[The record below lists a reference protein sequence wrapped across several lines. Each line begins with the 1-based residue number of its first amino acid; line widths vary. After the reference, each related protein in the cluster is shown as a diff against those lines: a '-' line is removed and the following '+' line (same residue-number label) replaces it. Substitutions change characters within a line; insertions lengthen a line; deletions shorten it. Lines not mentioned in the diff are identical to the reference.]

1 MPFRRRFRGTE
12 RVAQENV
19 SSRVDRVFS
28 KPCAARHRGKDNAV
42 SHHPSFQHHFFHF
55 LRSKGTVKSIN
66 ALTDFFLEINK
77 VRKFALRQR
86 KHFIHSG
93 FSWINASEL

>member
-1 MPFRRRFRGTE
+1 MRCHGTE
-12 RVAQENV
+12 FVAQENV
-19 SSRVDRVFS
+19 YSHVDSVFS
-28 KPCAARHRGKDNAV
+28 NPYAARHRGKGNAV
-42 SHHPSFQHHFFHF
+42 SHHPSFKHHFFHF

-66 ALTDFFLEINK
+66 ALTDFFLEIKK